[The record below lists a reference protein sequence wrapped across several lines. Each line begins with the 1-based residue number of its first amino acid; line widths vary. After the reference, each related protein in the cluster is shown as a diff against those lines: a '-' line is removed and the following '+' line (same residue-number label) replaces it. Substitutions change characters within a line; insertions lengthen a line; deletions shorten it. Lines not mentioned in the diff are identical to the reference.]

1 MSTYVNILKIILT
14 FIFLICFRLNSSCK
28 DRVLIPKNI
37 NAAPTNITL
46 SSISITELNFPGV
59 FVAKITA
66 TDTDLTD
73 KHTFSLATGGTDNNS
88 FMIRNDSLFGRE
100 VFTYKRKSSYSIII
114 EANDGSN
121 AFKKTFTI
129 SVTAIPARVG
139 YTGYND
145 STNIRFKVISYG
157 SNNLTY
163 VGVYYPE
170 KYYTNPELK
179 WPVIIQFGG
188 QGELL
193 GETGTSAKIWSF
205 GPMKD
210 VYNKKEFNYIIVCP
224 IAKYS
229 WDPITRSETFGW
241 LQENIYNDSRIDRN
255 RIFTTG
261 ISNGAP
267 DAPMRVEVDGKIPV
281 AAVIA
286 LAPRVNSSVCP
297 SWGELNK
304 TALWTMTRYDDARGN
319 ATSNYTSA
327 LNQPGRDAD
336 TRVTIFSGSSHNIWN
351 YIYNGGTQQGLQPDF
366 PNNSLYPDPTSFPP
380 LGNIYNY
387 MDQIRRTDIAQ
398 PPTEPM
404 NFEVSLAGINVNLSW
419 NDFATNEKTVRIRRK
434 REGGEFTDIYSG
446 APITSYTDKKA
457 IPGNRYY
464 YQVRYENSPE
474 VSSWTP
480 LKSIFIPENNIPRT
494 ANNILLT
501 GNTVFEEN
509 TIGIVGKLEDNA
521 YPQATYSVL
530 DNPNF
535 IIQSDS
541 LLVLINPYDYE
552 VNKEIKVVVRATNA
566 VGNYDES
573 YTIRFTDVP
582 ETPYDDK
589 IVQIHLVHTATGL
602 TQTYSTK
609 GNSFN
614 LLRFAN
620 STATKFTNSKPLICK
635 DGKTNSPVNITVFKS
650 ATEGFT
656 YSSGTAEGK
665 VTGDNSGVVPD
676 IVLKNYLSSKITET
690 GVIQL
695 SGLNVSKKYTV
706 KTLSNGKYI
715 TNCTSCLVDVSVQDN
730 LKSQYYSPD
739 KASFLIWNNVTPDA
753 SGIINIKINAGDSLS
768 VGVLNAI
775 IVQEEIYSI
784 SLSNSSIE
792 GYTAGLV
799 GILSTTL
806 PGATFSITDNDNF
819 GISNDKLFV
828 VNPYDYNVTKS
839 DVVKVKASNGTE
851 TVEFSFTITITDPLV
866 LSNKNS
872 ASFQDLLVFP
882 NPSSSYVMIESEM
895 LKVEIPTFKV
905 RNVLGNNI
913 DALFTRFNDRKFCID
928 VSSLDGGVYWLEVLV
943 QGKVYHKSFVVTK

>member
-1 MSTYVNILKIILT
+1 MNTYVNILKFILT
-14 FIFLICFRLNSSCK
+14 FIFLICFKFNGTCNGK
-28 DRVLIPKNI
+28 VLFPKGI
-37 NAAPTNITL
+37 NAAPTNITI
-46 SSISITELNFPGV
+46 SSTSVTELNFPGV
-59 FVAKITA
+59 FVGKLTA
-66 TDTDLTD
+66 TDTDPND
-73 KHTFSLATGGTDNNS
+73 KHSFVLATGGTDNNS

-100 VFTYKRKSSYSIII
+100 VFTYRRKPTYSIII
-114 EANDGSN
+114 EANDGTN
-121 AFKKTFTI
+121 TFKKTFTI
-129 SVTAIPARVG
+129 SVAAIPAKAG
-139 YTGYND
+139 YSGYND
-145 STNIRFKVISYG
+145 TTNLRLKVINYG
-157 SNNLTY
+157 TSNLIY
-163 VGVYYPE
+163 MGVYYPE

-179 WPVIIQFGG
+179 WPVIVQFGG
-188 QGELL
+188 LGEMA

-224 IAKYS
+224 IAKNS
-229 WDPITRSETFGW
+229 WDPVTRSETFNW
-241 LQENIYNDSRIDRN
+241 INENIYSDSRIDRN

-281 AAVIA
+281 AGIIA

-304 TALWTMTRYDDARGN
+304 TALWAMTRYDDARGN

-327 LNQPGRDAD
+327 INQPGRDAD

-366 PNNSLYPDPTSFPP
+366 PNNSLYPDPVSFPP

-404 NFEVSLAGINVNLSW
+404 NFEVSLAGIYVNLSW
-419 NDFATNEKTVRIRRK
+419 NDFATNEKTLRIRRK

-457 IPGNRYY
+457 IPGNKYY

-509 TIGIVGKLEDNA
+509 TIGVVGKLEDNA
-521 YPQATYSVL
+521 YPQAIYSVV
-530 DNPNF
+530 DNSNF
-535 IIQSDS
+535 VIQNDS

-552 VNKEIKVVVRATNA
+552 INKEIKVVVRANNS
-566 VGNYDES
+566 VGYYDET

-602 TQTYSTK
+602 TQTYTTK
-609 GNSFN
+609 GNLFN

-635 DGKTNSPVNITVFKS
+635 DGKTTSPVNITVFKS

-656 YSSGTAEGK
+656 YSSGTADGK
-665 VTGDNSGVVPD
+665 VAGNNSGVVPD
-676 IVLKNYLSSKITET
+676 IVLKNFLSSKITET

-695 SGLNVSKKYTV
+695 SGLSASKKYTI
-706 KTLSNGKYI
+706 KTLSNGKYVV
-715 TNCTSCLVDVSVQDN
+715 NCTSCIVDVSVQDN
-730 LKSQYYSPD
+730 LKKQFYSPD
-739 KASFLIWNNVTPDA
+739 ISSFLVWNNVAPDA
-753 SGIINIKINAGDSLS
+753 SGIISVKVNAGDSLS

-775 IVQEEIYSI
+775 TVQEEIYSI
-784 SLSNSSIE
+784 ALSNSSIE
-792 GYTAGLV
+792 GYAAGLL
-799 GILSTTL
+799 GTLSTTL
-806 PGATFSITDNDNF
+806 PEASFSIAENPNLILI
-819 GISNDKLFV
+819 GNQLYV
-828 VNPYDYNVTKS
+828 VNPYDYTVTKS
-839 DVVKVKASNGTE
+839 DVIKVKASNGSE
-851 TVEFSFTITITDPLV
+851 NVEFSFTITITDPLV
-866 LSNKNS
+866 LGSTNQVS
-872 ASFQDLLVFP
+872 IQDLVVFP
-882 NPSSSYVMIESEM
+882 NPASSYVTIESEM
-895 LKVEIPTFKV
+895 LKVETPTFKV
-905 RNVLGNNI
+905 RNILGSNI
-913 DALFTRFNDRKFCID
+913 DALFIRNSDGKYFFD
-928 VSSLDGGVYWLEVLV
+928 VSTLDAGVYWIEALI
-943 QGKVYHKSFVVTK
+943 QGKIYHKSLIVTK

>member
-1 MSTYVNILKIILT
+1 MNTYVNILKFILT
-14 FIFLICFRLNSSCK
+14 FIFLICFRFNGSCK
-28 DRVLIPKNI
+28 ERIIFSKDI

-46 SSISITELNFPGV
+46 SSTSITELNFPGV
-59 FVAKITA
+59 FVGKLAA
-66 TDTDLTD
+66 TDADSKDT
-73 KHTFSLATGGTDNNS
+73 HTFSLATGGTDNNS

-114 EANDGSN
+114 EANDGTN
-121 AFKKTFTI
+121 TFQKTFTI
-129 SVTAIPARVG
+129 SVIAIPVRVG
-139 YTGYND
+139 YSGYND
-145 STNIRFKVISYG
+145 TTNLRLKVINYG
-157 SNNLTY
+157 TSNLIY
-163 VGVYYPE
+163 IGVYYPE

-179 WPVIIQFGG
+179 WPVIVQFGG
-188 QGELL
+188 LGEMA
-193 GETGTSAKIWSF
+193 GETGTSSKIWSF

-210 VYNKKEFNYIIVCP
+210 VNNKKEFNYIIVCP
-224 IAKYS
+224 IAKNS
-229 WDPITRSETFGW
+229 WDPVTRGETFKW
-241 LQENIYNDSRIDRN
+241 INENIYSDSRIDRS

-267 DAPMRVEVDGKIPV
+267 DAPMRVEVDGKMPV
-281 AAVIA
+281 AAIIA

-304 TALWTMTRYDDARGN
+304 TALWAMTRYDDARGN
-319 ATSNYTSA
+319 ATSNYSSA

-336 TRVTIFSGSSHNIWN
+336 TRVTIFSGSNHDIWN
-351 YIYNGGTQQGLQPDF
+351 YVYNGGTKQALQPDF
-366 PNNSLYPDPTSFPP
+366 PNNSLYPDPASFPP

-404 NFEVSLAGINVNLSW
+404 NFEVSLAGIYVNLSW
-419 NDFATNEKTVRIRRK
+419 NDFATNEKIVRIRRK

-457 IPGNRYY
+457 IPGNKYY
-464 YQVRYENSPE
+464 YQVRYENIPE

-509 TIGIVGKLEDNA
+509 TTGIVGKLEDNA
-521 YPQATYSVL
+521 YPKATYSIV
-530 DNPNF
+530 DNQNF
-535 IIQSDS
+535 IIQNDS
-541 LLVLINPYDYE
+541 LLVLVNPYDYE
-552 VNKEIKVVVRATNA
+552 INKEIKVVVRATNS
-566 VGNYDES
+566 VGFYDEI
-573 YTIRFTDVP
+573 YTISFTDVP

-609 GNSFN
+609 GNLFN

-635 DGKTNSPVNITVFKS
+635 DGKTTSPVNITVFKS

-676 IVLKNYLSSKITET
+676 IVLKNFLSSKLTET

-695 SGLNVSKKYTV
+695 SGLNTSKKYTV
-706 KTLSNGKYI
+706 KTLSNGKYLA
-715 TNCTSCLVDVSVQDN
+715 NCTSCLVDVTVQDN
-730 LKSQYYSPD
+730 LKSQFYSPD
-739 KASFLIWNNVTPDA
+739 KASFLTWNNVAPDA
-753 SGIINIKINAGDSLS
+753 SGIINIKVNAGDSLS

-775 IVQEEIYSI
+775 TVQEEVYSI

-792 GYTAGLV
+792 GYTV
-799 GILSTTL
+799 GVVGELSTSL
-806 PGATFSITDNDNF
+806 PGATFTITDNANF
-819 GISNDKLFV
+819 GISNNKLFV
-828 VNPYDYNVTKS
+828 LNPYDYTVTKS

-851 TVEFSFTITITDPLV
+851 NVEFSFTITITDPLV
-866 LSNKNS
+866 LNNNNP
-872 ASFQDLLVFP
+872 ASIKDLIVFP
-882 NPSSSYVMIESEM
+882 NPASSYVMIESE
-895 LKVEIPTFKV
+895 LLNVEAPIFKL

-913 DALFTRFNDRKFCID
+913 DALFTRYNDGKFSFD
-928 VSSLDGGVYWLEVLV
+928 VSSLNAGVYWLEALI
-943 QGKVYHKSFVVTK
+943 QGIVYHKSFVVTK